1 MSQVV
6 DELLAA
12 EANRTEMTCFSARDM
27 GFDLEQAYAYQR
39 ELIDRKV
46 AAGDSVVGAKLGL
59 TSKAKQ
65 AQMNVNE
72 PGYGVLMASGWLAPE
87 EPVPFDQLI
96 HPRIEPEIVFHIA
109 DDIEGPG
116 ITGADVLDATAGIT
130 CGIEVI
136 DSRYAAFK
144 FTLPDVVADNT
155 SAARYVFGTQ
165 MVHPRDIPSI
175 PHLGMVLEADG
186 DIVTTAAGAAILGS
200 PADAIAGYANWL
212 GRRGERIEAGWVIM
226 SGGLTEAV
234 PLAVGKLITAT
245 FAYLGAI
252 NLRTA

>member
-1 MSQVV
+1 MSAVV

-12 EANRTEMTCFSARDM
+12 EANRTEMECFSARGL
-27 GFDLEQAYAYQR
+27 GFDLEQGYAYQR
-39 ELIDRKV
+39 ELIERKV
-46 AAGDSVVGAKLGL
+46 AGGDTVVGAKLGL

-72 PGYGVLMASGWLAPE
+72 PGYGVLLASGWLAPE
-87 EPVPFDQLI
+87 EPVPFAELI
-96 HPRIEPEIVFHIA
+96 HPRIEPEIVFHMA
-109 DDIEGPG
+109 EDVEGPG
-116 ITGADVLDATAGIT
+116 VTGADVLDATKGIT

-136 DSRYAAFK
+136 DSRYQAFK

-165 MVHPRDIPSI
+165 MVHPSEIPSL

-186 DIVTTAAGAAILGS
+186 DIVTTASGAAILGS
-200 PADAIAGYANWL
+200 PADAIAGFANWL
-212 GRRGERIEAGWVIM
+212 SRRGAKIEAGWVIM

-234 PLAVGKLITAT
+234 PLAPGKLVTAT

-252 NLRTA
+252 NLRTV